1 METAN
6 TTTKMTK
13 KECLD
18 AIAKA
23 FDETI
28 SPADGN
34 DDAKV
39 DLIDWKISKFCERLM
54 ELNMSLG
61 QISYSSQWGKKK
73 RLCRAKYRIYIRER
87 DADGFIVDKNAATIL
102 YEEGESK
109 TKVWLS
115 DYDTFE
121 VIRYL
126 PCLK

>member
-1 METAN
+1 
-6 TTTKMTK
+6 MTK

-28 SPADGN
+28 ASTDGN
-34 DDAKV
+34 DDSKV
-39 DLIDWKISKFCERLM
+39 DLIDSRISKFCERLM
-54 ELNMSLG
+54 KLNMSLG
-61 QISYSSQWGKKK
+61 QISYSFQWGKKK
-73 RLCRAKYRIYIRER
+73 KLCRANYRIYIRER

-109 TKVWLS
+109 TEVWLS
-115 DYDTFE
+115 DYDTFD

-126 PCLK
+126 PSLK

>member
-1 METAN
+1 
-6 TTTKMTK
+6 MTK

-28 SPADGN
+28 AST
-34 DDAKV
+34 DDAKVV

-54 ELNMSLG
+54 ELGMSLG

-73 RLCRAKYRIYIRER
+73 RLCRANYRIYIRER
-87 DADGFIVDKNAATIL
+87 DADGFTVDKNAATIL

-109 TKVWLS
+109 TEVWLS

-126 PCLK
+126 PNLK